1 MFLFILL
8 SSTLSDLTIPD
19 NVSADSFEPS
29 GVSGLLDKVLS
40 VFDYIVDMVTS
51 VISAF
56 KEFYQMLVDFD
67 SRIVAMVDT
76 TGTSE
81 LSGFPVVEAISTFR
95 FLVGDVVF
103 YLIYLAVLFG
113 CLWTIYKIVILLY
126 DAVDSLINHF
136 TGNSCKSLI
145 SSVLG
150 KILG

>member
-67 SRIVAMVDT
+67 SRIVAMVV
-76 TGTSE
+76 
-81 LSGFPVVEAISTFR
+81 LLGFW
-95 FLVGDVVF
+95 LVM
-103 YLIYLAVLFG
+103 LFF
-113 CLWTIYKIVILLY
+113 ILY
-126 DAVDSLINHF
+126 I
-136 TGNSCKSLI
+136 
-145 SSVLG
+145 
-150 KILG
+150 